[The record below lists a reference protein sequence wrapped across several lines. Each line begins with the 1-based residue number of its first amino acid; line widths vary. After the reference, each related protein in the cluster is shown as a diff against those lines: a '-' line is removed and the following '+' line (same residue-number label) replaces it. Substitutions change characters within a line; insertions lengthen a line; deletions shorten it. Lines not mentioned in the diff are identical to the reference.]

1 MEVLNS
7 YDFDKNGFFDEKFV
21 KEHKKIQKVFINSLT
36 PLLILWFL
44 SKENLHGYGLMKK
57 LDSFFQF
64 QIEKG
69 ILKKFN
75 SSKVYPI
82 LQKAESMEFIEGNWK
97 INNGKRIKVYN
108 LTDKGNKFIYSM
120 RKRNFY
126 LLEEHK
132 LDNFIEFQDFLIS
145 NPDND

>member
-7 YDFDKNGFFDEKFV
+7 CDFDKNEFFDEKFV

-44 SKENLHGYGLMKK
+44 IKEDLHGYGLMKK

-82 LQKAESMEFIEGNWK
+82 LQRAENMEFIEGTWK
-97 INNGKRIKVYN
+97 INNGKRIKVYH
-108 LTDKGNKFIYSM
+108 LTDKGNKFLYSM
-120 RKRNFY
+120 RKRNFNQFK
-126 LLEEHK
+126 EHK
-132 LDNFIEFQDFLIS
+132 FDNFIGFQHFMIS
-145 NPDND
+145 NPDDD

>member
-7 YDFDKNGFFDEKFV
+7 CDFDKNEFFDEKFV

-44 SKENLHGYGLMKK
+44 TKEDLHGYGLMKK

-82 LQKAESMEFIEGNWK
+82 LQRAENMEFIEGTWK
-97 INNGKRIKVYN
+97 INNGKRIKVYH
-108 LTDKGNKFIYSM
+108 LTDKGNKFLYSM
-120 RKRNFY
+120 RKRNFNQFK
-126 LLEEHK
+126 EHK
-132 LDNFIEFQDFLIS
+132 FDNFIGFQHFMIS
-145 NPDND
+145 NPDDD